1 MDQAHGVDHGLA
13 QEQEEGVMTRARGTG
28 GRAAETETMLD
39 KELLEILACPETKE
53 AVALASDDVVARL
66 NARIEKG
73 ELKNRGGEKVVDRIE
88 AALVRHDG
96 KVAYPVRDGIPIMLV
111 EEGIAL

>member
-1 MDQAHGVDHGLA
+1 MTKA
-13 QEQEEGVMTRARGTG
+13 QEGG
-28 GRAAETETMLD
+28 GRSATETETMLD

-53 AVALASDDVVARL
+53 PVALADEALVARL
-66 NARIEKG
+66 NDRIAKG
-73 ELKNRGGEKVVDRIE
+73 ELKNRGGEKVADRIE

>member
-1 MDQAHGVDHGLA
+1 MRKAPH
-13 QEQEEGVMTRARGTG
+13 G
-28 GRAAETETMLD
+28 GRAAAETVTMLD

-53 AVALASDDVVARL
+53 PVALADDALVARL
-66 NARIEKG
+66 NEKIAKG

-96 KVAYPVRDGIPIMLV
+96 KIAYPVRDGIPIMLV
-111 EEGIAL
+111 EEGFAL